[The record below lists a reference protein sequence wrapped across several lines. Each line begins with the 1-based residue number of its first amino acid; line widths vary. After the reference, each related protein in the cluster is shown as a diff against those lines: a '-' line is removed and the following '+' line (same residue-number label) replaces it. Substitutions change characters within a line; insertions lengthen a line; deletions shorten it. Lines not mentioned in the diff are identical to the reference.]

1 MINNKIK
8 QSIVI
13 LLGIGLMLGM
23 MTGCTKKETQ
33 ENQDHSSVKV
43 IENSDDVEFKDPS
56 QK

>member
-1 MINNKIK
+1 MTNNKIK
-8 QSIVI
+8 HSLVVLLSLVLI
-13 LLGIGLMLGM
+13 LGV

-43 IENSDDVEFKDPS
+43 IEDSDDVDFKDPS